1 MSLKIFTSRRRMDMI
16 IKGFRRIMSK
26 QKIKNVKHYGR
37 LMRPMSFCNNISNR
51 EKWSISDEISFWNKN
66 IAFKGNNPHQVLC
79 SPNKSYN
86 IALAKGAILWA
97 FYTQDPEFYILLCFY
112 SHSLLSSGEI
122 YCLFW
127 KINQN
132 FIKFHPG
139 WFIYIKYK
147 LYNICHSVVFSS
159 QEMHVLYYGSKI
171 WQLLNE
177 ISFRVFKI
185 KLRASSFHWTS
196 DNFDD
201 FSIDFKGKIDIWIF
215 FLQGSPTVTNYQSLN
230 LSSHNYQSLSFLP
243 KH

>member
-1 MSLKIFTSRRRMDMI
+1 MNKKYFHLVLMD
-16 IKGFRRIMSK
+16 KK
-26 QKIKNVKHYGR
+26 C
-37 LMRPMSFCNNISNR
+37 LA
-51 EKWSISDEISFWNKN
+51 SISPMNLNS
-66 IAFKGNNPHQVLC
+66 
-79 SPNKSYN
+79 NKSYN

-196 DNFDD
+196 DNFGDVFID
-201 FSIDFKGKIDIWIF
+201 NLKVKLAYEFSFCKAVRLW
-215 FLQGSPTVTNYQSLN
+215 PTTSR
-230 LSSHNYQSLSFLP
+230 
-243 KH
+243 

>member
-1 MSLKIFTSRRRMDMI
+1 MSSKIFTSRRRMDMI
-16 IKGFRRIMSK
+16 IKWFRRIMSK
-26 QKIKNVKHYGR
+26 QKIKNVKHYEQ
-37 LMRPMSFCNNISNR
+37 LMRPMSFCN
-51 EKWSISDEISFWNKN
+51 
-66 IAFKGNNPHQVLC
+66 
-79 SPNKSYN
+79 N

-201 FSIDFKGKIDIWIF
+201 FSIDFKGKIGIWIF